1 MSLRN
6 LRSAARSTPVSPRPL
21 LLVAVTCLL
30 GFILPQAI
38 AEPPAAPTYPP
49 PATDI
54 RYVFGL
60 SPFLDSGSKDRIFR
74 QLVRFILE
82 VAPRG
87 TTVQAIDAYH
97 IQTISTF
104 EIPRVE
110 AFASPKTRATQFRDP
125 IQAIRRFLA
134 TESQPPTARGL
145 NFTNA
150 VRLPQLLDFVS
161 RNLASSNRSV
171 VVSLFG
177 SPLYQDDKEPGF
189 SMAHGYFPSDGHLLA
204 SRDTSVFGLQGRD
217 HALDG
222 VRVHW
227 AYLGDPWASEL
238 HRDKV
243 SRFWALYVERQG
255 GQLGAFTGDLPTAFG
270 ALRETNPTASSAAAL
285 PPIDPTQTKV
295 EMLRVTRDVR
305 AVDWIAQDE
314 LRHPAQDPPSR
325 TVGPLKIGIRW
336 KSDIDLDLYATPAP
350 DQERLY
356 FEHPRSPQGYY
367 EKDHRSSPG
376 RDYEFIEFVDAVDVH
391 TVQAAINFYEGRTTE
406 PPQGEIR
413 VEFEGRVYSSPFTL
427 DAIQG
432 NRGREGAAQSRY
444 WLTLDIPRMLKLR
457 GNVAARALHP

>member
-6 LRSAARSTPVSPRPL
+6 LRFAARSAPVVPGSF
-21 LLVAVTCLL
+21 LLVAVLCLF
-30 GFILPQAI
+30 GFKPSLAL
-38 AEPPAAPTYPP
+38 AES
-49 PATDI
+49 PATSSTNTPAHNS
-54 RYVFGL
+54 RFVFGL
-60 SPFLDSGSKDRIFR
+60 SPFLDASSKDRIFR

-87 TTVQAIDAYH
+87 TTVQAVDAFH

-125 IQAIRRFLA
+125 IQAIRGFLA
-134 TESQPPTARGL
+134 TESQPPTAPGL

-150 VRLPQLLDFVS
+150 VRFPQLLDFVS
-161 RNLASSNRSV
+161 RNLAGSNQNV

-217 HALDG
+217 HSLDG

-227 AYLGDPWASEL
+227 AYLGDPWANEL
-238 HRDKV
+238 HRDKI

-255 GQLGAFTGDLPTAFG
+255 GQLGAFTGDLPTAFA
-270 ALRETNPTASSAAAL
+270 ALRESHPPIPSSAAL
-285 PPIDPTQTKV
+285 PPVDPAQTKV
-295 EMLRVTRDVR
+295 EMLRVTRDIR

-336 KSDIDLDLYATPAP
+336 TSDIDLDLYATPAP
-350 DQERLY
+350 DRERLY

-376 RDYEFIEFVDAVDVH
+376 REYEFIEFLDAVDVR
-391 TVQAAINFYEGRTTE
+391 TVQAAINYYEGRTTE
-406 PPQGEIR
+406 PPRGEVR
-413 VEFEGRVYSSPFTL
+413 LEFEGRVYSSPFTL
-427 DAIQG
+427 EATQG
-432 NRGREGAAQSRY
+432 NRGREGAAQRRY
-444 WLTLDIPRMLKLR
+444 WTTLDIPRILKLQAD
-457 GNVAARALHP
+457 VATRTPPR